1 QVDGGRQWIPPQ
13 SRPWKE
19 GHQGRS
25 PPAPGGISVVKEQRW
40 PSEASGAPPEI
51 TAPLRSFGGSPILR
65 RLADPSAPRRS
76 FGASPI
82 LRRATD
88 PSASH
93 RSFGAA
99 PKIRSPAEPSEA
111 HRSFGGPPI
120 LRRPT
125 DPSEAHR
132 SCGEA
137 PMLRWLSAFS
147 MRHREERLTE
157 ALKPPRI
164 DRMRSI
170 VPSWFEAVKGSFGVS
185 CQSGDAKRLCQARF
199 FDN

>member
-76 FGASPI
+76 FGA
-82 LRRATD
+82 
-88 PSASH
+88 
-93 RSFGAA
+93 A
-99 PKIRSPAEPSEA
+99 PKIRSPADPSEA

-137 PMLRWLSAFS
+137 PMLRWPSAFS
-147 MRHREERLTE
+147 MRHREERLTQ
-157 ALKPPRI
+157 ALKPPRL

-170 VPSWFEAVKGSFGVS
+170 VPSWFEAVKGFFGVS